1 MFASLNVLK
10 ELQKHYETNPKD
22 PLKGIIWHT
31 QGSGKTALT
40 YHLTKLIRDF
50 FSPLNKKTKF
60 YFIVDRL
67 DLLEQAK
74 NEFLKRGLCAHE
86 AENKEDLSQKLK
98 SSSVFENP
106 QGNDEIIVV
115 NIQKFKA
122 PNEEKSPNE
131 DLSDSAPKEIVSKT
145 ELQEAAKD
153 NHDLQRVFIID
164 EAHRSYDPKGC
175 FYANLI
181 ECDKTAIKIALT
193 GTPLL
198 EDNAQDKATKNT
210 FGDYLHTYSY
220 AESIKDRHTL
230 KLQLEIIEKSYKEKL
245 QAIYRLLQESI
256 TIEDIEVKKETIFN
270 HERYIKEMLFYII
283 RDLLFFRLGN
293 NDENLK
299 AMVVCFSSKQAKLA
313 NLLFNEVQEKVLQE
327 NPNLKILKK
336 LQSSLILHNEQE
348 VKEKIYSFKHEDTDI
363 VFVFNMLL
371 TGFDLPSLKR
381 LYIHR
386 ELKDHNLL
394 QALARVNRSYNNM
407 SFGYLIDFVGIKENY
422 DKTTDDYLKELNQ
435 FNQSDSNIK
444 DNLKDMFADRKTL
457 EKDIKNAYD
466 DLFNYPIDDIEGMTS
481 AIVSMSEMNE
491 LLKVSRAINTLKER
505 YNLIR
510 TSNDEKILSLKEK
523 MDIEKISKISSM
535 LHKKAKQLHALKNIN
550 EPKNPNDLIVL
561 EDLIALLDFKIEFK
575 ESKELHFKEREE
587 ISAKQKQAKE
597 MLEKI
602 PDQQDK
608 EIQKFYKDFNK
619 DEKEDFFIT
628 LTDKRLPKLAYDELL
643 SYLFEKHFNDNDLHL
658 KLDIIFNRISSNN
671 AELFNTTSTDKTT
684 IALFESISPYVN
696 EESKRA
702 NFTRVLLDKL
712 KKFNF
717 KQAFLNLQNQQG
729 YDFFAPIFEYLI
741 KDYNNNSGGKYAEY
755 YTPLSIASIIAK
767 LLIDEPTQSVKI
779 YDPSAGTG
787 TLLMALAH
795 QIGTDSCT
803 LYAQDISQK
812 SLRMLKLNLILN
824 DLTHSLKNA
833 IEGNTLTN
841 PYHSKECKGKMD
853 YIVSNPPFKLDFSNE
868 HAEISQNK
876 NDFFLGVPNIP
887 KNDKSKMPIYTLFFQ
902 HCLNMLSNKGKGAII
917 VPTGFISAKSGIE
930 NKIVRHLVDEKLVY
944 GVVCMPS
951 QVFANTSTNVS
962 IIFFQKTP
970 SAKEVVLIDASK
982 LGEEYTENKNKK
994 TRLRTSDI
1002 DLILETFNNKTPK
1015 ADFCALVSFDEITEK
1030 NYSLNPGQYFII
1042 EDTSE
1047 KISQAEFENLMQQ
1060 YSSELTSLF
1069 DESQSLQQEILETL
1083 KGVRFE

>member
-1 MFASLNVLK
+1 MPYNEITRVQIPALMHLAELGYNFISQKNKPNLDTATNILTDSFTQAFNQLNPNPTKNAKDVLAEMKKRLNYDDLGKSFYEYLPKSENQIIDFDNPNNNLYEMMAELPYKSFRPDITLFINGLPLVNIEVKQPFAGQGIKEEKDRHIKRYENPENKVFYNLAQIWLFSDNLPYDEKTPDQGAFYSASYSPIFQRFIEANKLDITPPPPENDQDDQSHQNHRSLEEIQKRVLNEFNLKNTDTPKSSKHTPTNSLLTSFCSHKRLCFILKYGISFLKEKSEFKKHIWRYAQMFASLNVLK

-50 FSPLNKKTKF
+50 FSQSNLNKKTKF

-74 NEFLKRGLCAHE
+74 NEFLKRGLCVHE

-98 SSSVFENP
+98 SSSVFEGP

-122 PNEEKSPNE
+122 PNEEKAPNE
-131 DLSDSAPKEIVSKT
+131 DLSSAPKEIISKT
-145 ELQEAAKD
+145 ELQEATKD
-153 NHDLQRVFIID
+153 SRNLQRVFIID

-181 ECDKTAIKIALT
+181 ECDKTAVKIALT

-210 FGDYLHTYSY
+210 FGNYLHTYSY
-220 AESIKDRHTL
+220 TESIKDGHTL
-230 KLQLEIIEKSYKEKL
+230 KLQLESIETSYKEKL
-245 QAIYRLLQESI
+245 QKIYRLLQESI
-256 TIEDIEVKKETIFN
+256 TIEDIEVKKEFIFN

-299 AMVVCFSSKQAKLA
+299 AMVVCFSSAQARLA

-327 NPNLKILKK
+327 NPNLKILKQ
-336 LQSSLILHNEQE
+336 LQSSLILHDEQE

-371 TGFDLPSLKR
+371 TGFDLPNLKR

-394 QALARVNRSYNNM
+394 QALARVNRSYENM

-444 DNLKDMFADRKTL
+444 DNLKDMFADRNIL

-481 AIVSMSEMNE
+481 AIVSMSAMNE
-491 LLKVSRAINTLKER
+491 LLKVSHAINTLKER

-535 LHKKAKQLHALKNIN
+535 LHQKAKHLHALKNIN

-575 ESKELHFKEREE
+575 ERKELRFKEKEE
-587 ISAKQKQAKE
+587 ISAKYKQAKE

-602 PDQQDK
+602 PDKQDK
-608 EIQKFYKDFNK
+608 EVQKISKELSKLIQEPLTNHNFDGISHSYSVIISQLKQH
-619 DEKEDFFIT
+619 KEQTTNLLSKYDNDRAYVIT
-628 LTDKRLPKLAYDELL
+628 HKRLHDRLMEENISKGIFTLL
-643 SYLFEKHFNDNDLHL
+643 SAL
-658 KLDIIFNRISSNN
+658 KKALDARISKRQ
-671 AELFNTTSTDKTT
+671 EIL
-684 IALFESISPYVN
+684 N
-696 EESKRA
+696 EE
-702 NFTRVLLDKL
+702 T
-712 KKFNF
+712 
-717 KQAFLNLQNQQG
+717 
-729 YDFFAPIFEYLI
+729 
-741 KDYNNNSGGKYAEY
+741 
-755 YTPLSIASIIAK
+755 T
-767 LLIDEPTQSVKI
+767 
-779 YDPSAGTG
+779 
-787 TLLMALAH
+787 
-795 QIGTDSCT
+795 
-803 LYAQDISQK
+803 
-812 SLRMLKLNLILN
+812 
-824 DLTHSLKNA
+824 LKNA
-833 IEGNTLTN
+833 I
-841 PYHSKECKGKMD
+841 K
-853 YIVSNPPFKLDFSNE
+853 
-868 HAEISQNK
+868 AELRDAFNK
-876 NDFFLGVPNIP
+876 NPSLKDLEKEKEFITQ
-887 KNDKSKMPIYTLFFQ
+887 TLFNELPQ
-902 HCLNMLSNKGKGAII
+902 HYNQGNLNA
-917 VPTGFISAKSGIE
+917 
-930 NKIVRHLVDEKLVY
+930 
-944 GVVCMPS
+944 
-951 QVFANTSTNVS
+951 
-962 IIFFQKTP
+962 
-970 SAKEVVLIDASK
+970 
-982 LGEEYTENKNKK
+982 
-994 TRLRTSDI
+994 
-1002 DLILETFNNKTPK
+1002 
-1015 ADFCALVSFDEITEK
+1015 
-1030 NYSLNPGQYFII
+1030 
-1042 EDTSE
+1042 
-1047 KISQAEFENLMQQ
+1047 
-1060 YSSELTSLF
+1060 
-1069 DESQSLQQEILETL
+1069 
-1083 KGVRFE
+1083 

>member
-74 NEFLKRGLCAHE
+74 NEFSKRGLCVHE

-98 SSSVFENP
+98 NSSVFEGP

-122 PNEEKSPNE
+122 PNEEKAPNE
-131 DLSDSAPKEIVSKT
+131 DLSSTPKEIISKT
-145 ELQEAAKD
+145 ELQEATKD

-198 EDNAQDKATKNT
+198 EDNVQDKATKNT
-210 FGDYLHTYSY
+210 FGNYLHTYSY

-230 KLQLEIIEKSYKEKL
+230 KLQLENIETSYKEKL
-245 QAIYRLLQESI
+245 QKIYRLLQESI
-256 TIEDIEVKKETIFN
+256 TIEDIEVKKERIFN
-270 HERYIKEMLFYII
+270 HEKYIKEMLYYII
-283 RDLLFFRLGN
+283 RDLLNFRRVN
-293 NDENLK
+293 NDEHLK
-299 AMVVCFSSKQAKLA
+299 AMVVCFSSTQAKLA

-327 NPNLKILKK
+327 NPNLRILNK
-336 LQSSLILHNEQE
+336 LQSSLILHDEQE
-348 VKEKIYSFKHEDTDI
+348 VKEKIYSFKHGDTDI

-444 DNLKDMFADRKTL
+444 DNLKDIFADRETL

-481 AIVSMSEMNE
+481 AIVSISAMNE
-491 LLKVSRAINTLKER
+491 LVKVSRAINTLKER

-510 TSNDEKILSLKEK
+510 TSSDEKILSLKEK
-523 MDIEKISKISSM
+523 MDIEKIHKISSM
-535 LHKKAKQLHALKNIN
+535 LSKKAKHLHALKNIN
-550 EPKNPNDLIVL
+550 EPKNPNDLIIL

-575 ESKELHFKEREE
+575 ESEELRFKEKEE
-587 ISAKQKQAKE
+587 ISAKYKQAKE

-602 PDQQDK
+602 PDKQDK
-608 EIQKFYKDFNK
+608 EIQKISKELSKLIQEPLTNHNFDGISHSYSVIISQLKQHKEQTTHLLNK
-619 DEKEDFFIT
+619 
-628 LTDKRLPKLAYDELL
+628 Y
-643 SYLFEKHFNDNDLHL
+643 DNDLSYAITHKRLHKHL
-658 KLDIIFNRISSNN
+658 MEQNISNPAGIFTLLSALKSAIDARISKRQ
-671 AELFNTTSTDKTT
+671 EIL
-684 IALFESISPYVN
+684 N
-696 EESKRA
+696 EE
-702 NFTRVLLDKL
+702 
-712 KKFNF
+712 
-717 KQAFLNLQNQQG
+717 
-729 YDFFAPIFEYLI
+729 
-741 KDYNNNSGGKYAEY
+741 
-755 YTPLSIASIIAK
+755 YT
-767 LLIDEPTQSVKI
+767 
-779 YDPSAGTG
+779 
-787 TLLMALAH
+787 
-795 QIGTDSCT
+795 
-803 LYAQDISQK
+803 
-812 SLRMLKLNLILN
+812 
-824 DLTHSLKNA
+824 LKNA
-833 IEGNTLTN
+833 IKVELRDAF
-841 PYHSKECKGKMD
+841 KEYPSLKD
-853 YIVSNPPFKLDFSNE
+853 L
-868 HAEISQNK
+868 
-876 NDFFLGVPNIP
+876 
-887 KNDKSKMPIYTLFFQ
+887 
-902 HCLNMLSNKGKGAII
+902 
-917 VPTGFISAKSGIE
+917 
-930 NKIVRHLVDEKLVY
+930 EKE
-944 GVVCMPS
+944 
-951 QVFANTSTNVS
+951 
-962 IIFFQKTP
+962 
-970 SAKEVVLIDASK
+970 KE
-982 LGEEYTENKNKK
+982 
-994 TRLRTSDI
+994 
-1002 DLILETFNNKTPK
+1002 
-1015 ADFCALVSFDEITEK
+1015 
-1030 NYSLNPGQYFII
+1030 FII
-1042 EDTSE
+1042 QT
-1047 KISQAEFENLMQQ
+1047 
-1060 YSSELTSLF
+1060 LF
-1069 DESQSLQQEILETL
+1069 DELTQNHHQ
-1083 KGVRFE
+1083 GNPHA

>member
-74 NEFLKRGLCAHE
+74 NEFLKRGLEVHE

-98 SSSVFENP
+98 SSSVFDGH

-122 PNEEKSPNE
+122 PNEEKAPNE
-131 DLSDSAPKEIVSKT
+131 DLSSTTKEIISKT
-145 ELQEAAKD
+145 ELQEATKD
-153 NHDLQRVFIID
+153 SHNLQRVFIID

-210 FGDYLHTYSY
+210 FGNYLHTYSY
-220 AESIKDRHTL
+220 TESIKDRHTL

-256 TIEDIEVKKETIFN
+256 TIEDIEIKKEFIFN
-270 HERYIKEMLFYII
+270 HEKYIKEILYYII
-283 RDLLFFRLGN
+283 RDLLNFRRVN

-299 AMVVCFSSKQAKLA
+299 AMVICFSSAQAKLA
-313 NLLFNEVQEKVLQE
+313 NLFFNEVQEKVLQE

-336 LQSSLILHNEQE
+336 LQSSLILHDEQE
-348 VKEKIYSFKHEDTDI
+348 VKEKIYSFKHGDTDI

-371 TGFDLPSLKR
+371 TGFDLPNLKR

-444 DNLKDMFADRKTL
+444 DNLKDMFADRNIL

-466 DLFNYPIDDIEGMTS
+466 DLFNYPIDDIEAMTS
-481 AIVSMSEMNE
+481 TIVGISAMNE

-510 TSNDEKILSLKEK
+510 TSNDKKILSLKEK
-523 MDIEKISKISSM
+523 IDIEKIHKISSM
-535 LHKKAKQLHALKNIN
+535 LHQKAKHLHALKNIN
-550 EPKNPNDLIVL
+550 EPKNPNDLIIL

-575 ESKELHFKEREE
+575 ESEELRFKEKEE
-587 ISAKQKQAKE
+587 ITTKYKQAKE
-597 MLEKI
+597 MLEKN

-608 EIQKFYKDFNK
+608 EIQKIS
-619 DEKEDFFIT
+619 KELSKLIQEP
-628 LTDKRLPKLAYDELL
+628 LTNHNFDGISHSYSVIISQLKQHKEQTTNLL
-643 SYLFEKHFNDNDLHL
+643 SKYDNDLSYVITHKRLHKRLMEQNIYNPTGIFTLLSAL
-658 KLDIIFNRISSNN
+658 KKALDARISKRQ
-671 AELFNTTSTDKTT
+671 EIL
-684 IALFESISPYVN
+684 N
-696 EESKRA
+696 EE
-702 NFTRVLLDKL
+702 T
-712 KKFNF
+712 
-717 KQAFLNLQNQQG
+717 
-729 YDFFAPIFEYLI
+729 
-741 KDYNNNSGGKYAEY
+741 
-755 YTPLSIASIIAK
+755 T
-767 LLIDEPTQSVKI
+767 
-779 YDPSAGTG
+779 
-787 TLLMALAH
+787 
-795 QIGTDSCT
+795 
-803 LYAQDISQK
+803 
-812 SLRMLKLNLILN
+812 
-824 DLTHSLKNA
+824 LKNA
-833 IEGNTLTN
+833 IKVELRDAF
-841 PYHSKECKGKMD
+841 KEYLSLKDLEKEKEF
-853 YIVSNPPFKLDFSNE
+853 IT
-868 HAEISQNK
+868 Q
-876 NDFFLGVPNIP
+876 
-887 KNDKSKMPIYTLFFQ
+887 TLF
-902 HCLNMLSNKGKGAII
+902 N
-917 VPTGFISAKSGIE
+917 
-930 NKIVRHLVDEKLVY
+930 
-944 GVVCMPS
+944 
-951 QVFANTSTNVS
+951 
-962 IIFFQKTP
+962 
-970 SAKEVVLIDASK
+970 
-982 LGEEYTENKNKK
+982 
-994 TRLRTSDI
+994 
-1002 DLILETFNNKTPK
+1002 
-1015 ADFCALVSFDEITEK
+1015 
-1030 NYSLNPGQYFII
+1030 
-1042 EDTSE
+1042 
-1047 KISQAEFENLMQQ
+1047 
-1060 YSSELTSLF
+1060 ELTQNHHQGNSHA
-1069 DESQSLQQEILETL
+1069 Q
-1083 KGVRFE
+1083 

>member
-10 ELQKHYETNPKD
+10 ELQKHYENNPKD

-74 NEFLKRGLCAHE
+74 NEFLKRGLCVHE

-122 PNEEKSPNE
+122 PNEEKAPNE
-131 DLSDSAPKEIVSKT
+131 DPSNSAPKEIISKT
-145 ELQEAAKD
+145 ELQESIQ
-153 NHDLQRVFIID
+153 NSHDLQRVFIID

-210 FGDYLHTYSY
+210 FGNYLHTYSY
-220 AESIKDRHTL
+220 TESIKDKHTL

-299 AMVVCFSSKQAKLA
+299 AMVVCFSSAQARLA

-336 LQSSLILHNEQE
+336 LQSSLILHDEQE
-348 VKEKIYSFKHEDTDI
+348 VKEKIYSFKHENTDI

-444 DNLKDMFADRKTL
+444 DNLKDMFADRETL

-466 DLFNYPIDDIEGMTS
+466 DLFNYPIDDIETMTS
-481 AIVSMSEMNE
+481 AIVNISAMNE

-510 TSNDEKILSLKEK
+510 TSNDKKILSLKEK
-523 MDIEKISKISSM
+523 MDIEKIHKISSM
-535 LHKKAKQLHALKNIN
+535 LHQKAKHLHALKSIN
-550 EPKNPNDLIVL
+550 EPKNPNDLIIL

-575 ESKELHFKEREE
+575 ECKELRFKEQEE
-587 ISAKQKQAKE
+587 ITTKQKQAKE
-597 MLEKI
+597 ILEKI

-608 EIQKFYKDFNK
+608 EIQKFYKDFSKLLQTPATSQNFDGISHSYDAIISQLKQHKEQTTYLLNK
-619 DEKEDFFIT
+619 
-628 LTDKRLPKLAYDELL
+628 Y
-643 SYLFEKHFNDNDLHL
+643 DNDLAYAITHKRIHKHL
-658 KLDIIFNRISSNN
+658 MEQSISNPVGIFTLLSALKSAIDERISKRQ
-671 AELFNTTSTDKTT
+671 EIL
-684 IALFESISPYVN
+684 N
-696 EESKRA
+696 EE
-702 NFTRVLLDKL
+702 
-712 KKFNF
+712 
-717 KQAFLNLQNQQG
+717 
-729 YDFFAPIFEYLI
+729 
-741 KDYNNNSGGKYAEY
+741 Y
-755 YTPLSIASIIAK
+755 Y
-767 LLIDEPTQSVKI
+767 
-779 YDPSAGTG
+779 
-787 TLLMALAH
+787 
-795 QIGTDSCT
+795 
-803 LYAQDISQK
+803 
-812 SLRMLKLNLILN
+812 
-824 DLTHSLKNA
+824 LKNA
-833 IEGNTLTN
+833 IKIELRDAFKKD
-841 PYHSKECKGKMD
+841 PSLKDLEKEKEL
-853 YIVSNPPFKLDFSNE
+853 IV
-868 HAEISQNK
+868 Q
-876 NDFFLGVPNIP
+876 
-887 KNDKSKMPIYTLFFQ
+887 TLF
-902 HCLNMLSNKGKGAII
+902 N
-917 VPTGFISAKSGIE
+917 
-930 NKIVRHLVDEKLVY
+930 
-944 GVVCMPS
+944 
-951 QVFANTSTNVS
+951 
-962 IIFFQKTP
+962 
-970 SAKEVVLIDASK
+970 
-982 LGEEYTENKNKK
+982 
-994 TRLRTSDI
+994 
-1002 DLILETFNNKTPK
+1002 
-1015 ADFCALVSFDEITEK
+1015 
-1030 NYSLNPGQYFII
+1030 
-1042 EDTSE
+1042 
-1047 KISQAEFENLMQQ
+1047 
-1060 YSSELTSLF
+1060 ELTQNYHQGNSHA
-1069 DESQSLQQEILETL
+1069 
-1083 KGVRFE
+1083 

>member
-1 MFASLNVLK
+1 MPYNEITRVQVPALMHLAELGYDFIPTNSKENKPNLDTATNILTDSFTQAFERLNPTKNAQDSLTEMKKRLNYDDLGKSFYEYLLKSENQIIDFDNPNNNLYEMMAELPYKSFRPDITLFINGLPLVNIEVKQPLAGQGIKEEKDRHIKRYENPENKVFYNLAQIWLFSDNLPYDEENPDQGVFYSASYSPIFQRFVEANKLDITPPHPTPPENGENHQNHQNHRTLEEIQKRVLNEFNLKNTDTPKSPEDTPTNSLLTSFCSHKRLCFILKYGISFLKEKSEFKKHIWRYAQMFASLNVLK
-10 ELQKHYETNPKD
+10 ELQKHYENNPKD

-40 YHLTKLIRDF
+40 YHLTKLIKDF
-50 FSPLNKKTKF
+50 FSPLGKKTKF

-74 NEFLKRGLCAHE
+74 SEFLKRGLEVHE
-86 AENKEDLSQKLK
+86 AKDKEDLSQKLK
-98 SSSVFENP
+98 NSSVFDGH
-106 QGNDEIIVV
+106 QGNDEIVVV

-122 PNEEKSPNE
+122 PNEEKAPNE
-131 DLSDSAPKEIVSKT
+131 DPSSAPKEIISKT
-145 ELQEAAKD
+145 ELQEATKD

-198 EDNAQDKATKNT
+198 ENNAQDKATKNT
-210 FGDYLHTYSY
+210 FGNYLHTYSY
-220 AESIKDRHTL
+220 TESIKDRHTL

-256 TIEDIEVKKETIFN
+256 TIEDIEVKKEFIFN

-283 RDLLFFRLGN
+283 RDLLNFRRVN
-293 NDENLK
+293 NDEHLK
-299 AMVVCFSSKQAKLA
+299 AMVVCFSSAQARLA

-327 NPNLKILKK
+327 NPNLKILKQ
-336 LQSSLILHNEQE
+336 LQSSLILHDEQE

-466 DLFNYPIDDIEGMTS
+466 DLFNYPIDDIEAMTS
-481 AIVSMSEMNE
+481 AIVNISKMSE

-523 MDIEKISKISSM
+523 MDIEKINKISSM
-535 LHKKAKQLHALKNIN
+535 LHQKAKQLHALKNIN
-550 EPKNPNDLIVL
+550 DPKNPNDLIVL

-575 ESKELHFKEREE
+575 ERKELRFKEQEE

-597 MLEKI
+597 ILEKI

-608 EIQKFYKDFNK
+608 EIQKFYKDFSKLLQTPATSQNFEEISHSYDAIISQLKQHKEQTTHLLNK
-619 DEKEDFFIT
+619 
-628 LTDKRLPKLAYDELL
+628 Y
-643 SYLFEKHFNDNDLHL
+643 DNDLSYAITHKRLHKRLMEQNISKGIFTLLRAL
-658 KLDIIFNRISSNN
+658 KKSIDARIFKRQEI
-671 AELFNTTSTDKTT
+671 L
-684 IALFESISPYVN
+684 N
-696 EESKRA
+696 EE
-702 NFTRVLLDKL
+702 
-712 KKFNF
+712 
-717 KQAFLNLQNQQG
+717 
-729 YDFFAPIFEYLI
+729 
-741 KDYNNNSGGKYAEY
+741 Y
-755 YTPLSIASIIAK
+755 Y
-767 LLIDEPTQSVKI
+767 
-779 YDPSAGTG
+779 
-787 TLLMALAH
+787 
-795 QIGTDSCT
+795 
-803 LYAQDISQK
+803 
-812 SLRMLKLNLILN
+812 
-824 DLTHSLKNA
+824 LKNA
-833 IEGNTLTN
+833 IKAELKDAFKKD
-841 PYHSKECKGKMD
+841 PSLKDLEKEKEF
-853 YIVSNPPFKLDFSNE
+853 I
-868 HAEISQNK
+868 AQ
-876 NDFFLGVPNIP
+876 
-887 KNDKSKMPIYTLFFQ
+887 TLF
-902 HCLNMLSNKGKGAII
+902 N
-917 VPTGFISAKSGIE
+917 
-930 NKIVRHLVDEKLVY
+930 
-944 GVVCMPS
+944 
-951 QVFANTSTNVS
+951 
-962 IIFFQKTP
+962 
-970 SAKEVVLIDASK
+970 
-982 LGEEYTENKNKK
+982 
-994 TRLRTSDI
+994 
-1002 DLILETFNNKTPK
+1002 
-1015 ADFCALVSFDEITEK
+1015 
-1030 NYSLNPGQYFII
+1030 
-1042 EDTSE
+1042 
-1047 KISQAEFENLMQQ
+1047 
-1060 YSSELTSLF
+1060 ELTQNHHQGNSHA
-1069 DESQSLQQEILETL
+1069 
-1083 KGVRFE
+1083 

>member
-50 FSPLNKKTKF
+50 FSPLGKKTKF

-74 NEFLKRGLCAHE
+74 NEFLKRGLCVHE

-98 SSSVFENP
+98 NSSVFEGP

-122 PNEEKSPNE
+122 PNEEKAPNE
-131 DLSDSAPKEIVSKT
+131 DPSSAPKEIVSKT
-145 ELQEAAKD
+145 ELQEATKD

-181 ECDKTAIKIALT
+181 ECDKTAVKIALT

-210 FGDYLHTYSY
+210 FGNYLHTYSY
-220 AESIKDRHTL
+220 TESIKDRHTL

-245 QAIYRLLQESI
+245 QEIYRLLQESI
-256 TIEDIEVKKETIFN
+256 TIEDIEVKKEFIFN
-270 HERYIKEMLFYII
+270 HERYIKEMLYYII

-299 AMVVCFSSKQAKLA
+299 AMVVCFSSAQAKLA
-313 NLLFNEVQEKVLQE
+313 NLFFNEVQEKVLQE

-336 LQSSLILHNEQE
+336 LQSSLILHDEQE
-348 VKEKIYSFKHEDTDI
+348 VKEKIHSFKHEDTDI

-371 TGFDLPSLKR
+371 TGFDLPNLKR

-466 DLFNYPIDDIEGMTS
+466 DLFNYPIDNIEGMTS
-481 AIVSMSEMNE
+481 AIVSMNAMNE
-491 LLKVSRAINTLKER
+491 LVKVSRAINTLKER

-523 MDIEKISKISSM
+523 IDIEKISKISSM

-550 EPKNPNDLIVL
+550 EPKNPNDLMIL

-575 ESKELHFKEREE
+575 ESKELRFKEKEE
-587 ISAKQKQAKE
+587 ISAKYKQAKE

-602 PDQQDK
+602 PDKQDK
-608 EIQKFYKDFNK
+608 EIQKISKDLSKLLQEPLTNDNFDGISHSYSAIISQLKQHKDQTTNLLNK
-619 DEKEDFFIT
+619 YNNDRAYVIT
-628 LTDKRLPKLAYDELL
+628 HKRLHDRLMEENISKGIFTLL
-643 SYLFEKHFNDNDLHL
+643 SAL
-658 KLDIIFNRISSNN
+658 KKALDARISKRQ
-671 AELFNTTSTDKTT
+671 EIL
-684 IALFESISPYVN
+684 N
-696 EESKRA
+696 EED
-702 NFTRVLLDKL
+702 T
-712 KKFNF
+712 
-717 KQAFLNLQNQQG
+717 
-729 YDFFAPIFEYLI
+729 
-741 KDYNNNSGGKYAEY
+741 
-755 YTPLSIASIIAK
+755 
-767 LLIDEPTQSVKI
+767 
-779 YDPSAGTG
+779 
-787 TLLMALAH
+787 
-795 QIGTDSCT
+795 
-803 LYAQDISQK
+803 
-812 SLRMLKLNLILN
+812 
-824 DLTHSLKNA
+824 LKNA
-833 IEGNTLTN
+833 IKAELRNAF
-841 PYHSKECKGKMD
+841 KEYPSLKDLQKEKEF
-853 YIVSNPPFKLDFSNE
+853 I
-868 HAEISQNK
+868 AQ
-876 NDFFLGVPNIP
+876 
-887 KNDKSKMPIYTLFFQ
+887 TLF
-902 HCLNMLSNKGKGAII
+902 N
-917 VPTGFISAKSGIE
+917 
-930 NKIVRHLVDEKLVY
+930 
-944 GVVCMPS
+944 
-951 QVFANTSTNVS
+951 
-962 IIFFQKTP
+962 
-970 SAKEVVLIDASK
+970 
-982 LGEEYTENKNKK
+982 
-994 TRLRTSDI
+994 
-1002 DLILETFNNKTPK
+1002 
-1015 ADFCALVSFDEITEK
+1015 
-1030 NYSLNPGQYFII
+1030 
-1042 EDTSE
+1042 
-1047 KISQAEFENLMQQ
+1047 
-1060 YSSELTSLF
+1060 ELTQNHHQRNLHA
-1069 DESQSLQQEILETL
+1069 
-1083 KGVRFE
+1083 

>member
-10 ELQKHYETNPKD
+10 ELQKHYENNPKD

-74 NEFLKRGLCAHE
+74 NEFLKRGLCVHE

-98 SSSVFENP
+98 NSSVFEGP

-115 NIQKFKA
+115 NIQKFKSSNEEKA
-122 PNEEKSPNE
+122 PNEDPS
-131 DLSDSAPKEIVSKT
+131 SAPKEIISKT

-153 NHDLQRVFIID
+153 SHDLQRVFIID

-181 ECDKTAIKIALT
+181 ECDKTAVKIALT

-210 FGDYLHTYSY
+210 FGNYLHTYSY
-220 AESIKDRHTL
+220 TESIKDRHTL
-230 KLQLEIIEKSYKEKL
+230 KLQLESIETSYKEKL
-245 QAIYRLLQESI
+245 QKIYRLLQESI
-256 TIEDIEVKKETIFN
+256 TIEDIEVKKEMIFN

-283 RDLLFFRLGN
+283 RDLLDFRRL
-293 NDENLK
+293 NDDERLK
-299 AMVVCFSSKQAKLA
+299 AMVVCFSSAQTKLA

-336 LQSSLILHNEQE
+336 LQSSLILHDEQE
-348 VKEKIYSFKHEDTDI
+348 VKEKIHSFKHEDTDI

-444 DNLKDMFADRKTL
+444 DNLKDIFADRETL

-466 DLFNYPIDDIEGMTS
+466 DLFDYPIDDIEGMTS
-481 AIVSMSEMNE
+481 AIVGMSAMNE

-523 MDIEKISKISSM
+523 MDIEKINKISSM
-535 LHKKAKQLHALKNIN
+535 LGKKAKQLHALKNIN
-550 EPKNPNDLIVL
+550 EPKNPNDLMIL

-575 ESKELHFKEREE
+575 ERKELHFKEKEE
-587 ISAKQKQAKE
+587 INAKYKQAKE

-608 EIQKFYKDFNK
+608 EIQKFYKDFSKLLQTPATSQNFEEISHSYDAIISQLKQHKEQTTHLLNK
-619 DEKEDFFIT
+619 YDNDFSYVIT
-628 LTDKRLPKLAYDELL
+628 HKRLHKHLMEQNIYNPAGIFTLL
-643 SYLFEKHFNDNDLHL
+643 S
-658 KLDIIFNRISSNN
+658 
-671 AELFNTTSTDKTT
+671 T
-684 IALFESISPYVN
+684 
-696 EESKRA
+696 
-702 NFTRVLLDKL
+702 L
-712 KKFNF
+712 KKALDVRIF
-717 KQAFLNLQNQQG
+717 K
-729 YDFFAPIFEYLI
+729 
-741 KDYNNNSGGKYAEY
+741 
-755 YTPLSIASIIAK
+755 
-767 LLIDEPTQSVKI
+767 
-779 YDPSAGTG
+779 
-787 TLLMALAH
+787 
-795 QIGTDSCT
+795 
-803 LYAQDISQK
+803 
-812 SLRMLKLNLILN
+812 R
-824 DLTHSLKNA
+824 
-833 IEGNTLTN
+833 
-841 PYHSKECKGKMD
+841 
-853 YIVSNPPFKLDFSNE
+853 
-868 HAEISQNK
+868 
-876 NDFFLGVPNIP
+876 
-887 KNDKSKMPIYTLFFQ
+887 
-902 HCLNMLSNKGKGAII
+902 
-917 VPTGFISAKSGIE
+917 
-930 NKIVRHLVDEKLVY
+930 
-944 GVVCMPS
+944 
-951 QVFANTSTNVS
+951 
-962 IIFFQKTP
+962 
-970 SAKEVVLIDASK
+970 
-982 LGEEYTENKNKK
+982 
-994 TRLRTSDI
+994 
-1002 DLILETFNNKTPK
+1002 
-1015 ADFCALVSFDEITEK
+1015 
-1030 NYSLNPGQYFII
+1030 
-1042 EDTSE
+1042 
-1047 KISQAEFENLMQQ
+1047 
-1060 YSSELTSLF
+1060 
-1069 DESQSLQQEILETL
+1069 QEILNEETTL
-1083 KGVRFE
+1083 KTAIKAELRDAFKENPSLKDLQKEEKFIAQTLFNELTQNHHQGNLNA

>member
-1 MFASLNVLK
+1 MPYNEITRVQIPALMHLAKLGYNFISQKDKPNLDTATNILTDSFTQAFERLNPTKNAQDSLTEIKKRLNHDDLGKSFYEYLLKSEHQIIDFDNPNNNLYEMMAELPYKSFRPDITLFINGLPLVNIEVKQPLAGQGIKEEKDRHIKRYENPENKVFYNLAQIWLFSDNLPYDENNPDQGVFYSASYSPIFQRFVEANKLDITPPPPENDQSHQNHQSHRSLEEIQKRVLNEFNLKDTDTPKSPKDTPTNSLLTSFCSQKRLCFILKYGISFLKERSEFKKHIWRYAQMFASLNVLK
-10 ELQKHYETNPKD
+10 ELQKHYENNPKD

-50 FSPLNKKTKF
+50 FSPLGKKTKF

-98 SSSVFENP
+98 SSSVFEGP

-115 NIQKFKA
+115 NIQKFKS
-122 PNEEKSPNE
+122 PNEEKAPNE
-131 DLSDSAPKEIVSKT
+131 DPSSAPKEIISKT
-145 ELQEAAKD
+145 ELQEATKD

-181 ECDKTAIKIALT
+181 ECDKTAVKIALT

-198 EDNAQDKATKNT
+198 EDNAQDKATKKT
-210 FGDYLHTYSY
+210 FGNYLHTYSY
-220 AESIKDRHTL
+220 TESIKDRHTL

-256 TIEDIEVKKETIFN
+256 TIEDIEVKKEIIFN
-270 HERYIKEMLFYII
+270 HERYIKTMLFYII
-283 RDLLFFRLGN
+283 RDLLNFRRAN

-299 AMVVCFSSKQAKLA
+299 AMVVCFSSTQAKLA

-327 NPNLKILKK
+327 NPNLRILKK
-336 LQSSLILHNEQE
+336 LQSSLILHDEQE

-371 TGFDLPSLKR
+371 TGFDLPNLKR

-444 DNLKDMFADRKTL
+444 DDLKDMFADRNIL
-457 EKDIKNAYD
+457 EKDIKNAYN
-466 DLFNYPIDDIEGMTS
+466 DLFNYPIDNIEAMTS
-481 AIVSMSEMNE
+481 AIVNISEMNE

-523 MDIEKISKISSM
+523 IDIEKISKISSM

-575 ESKELHFKEREE
+575 ERKELRFKKKEE
-587 ISAKQKQAKE
+587 INAKYKQAKE

-602 PDQQDK
+602 PDKQDK
-608 EIQKFYKDFNK
+608 EIQKISKELSKLLQEPLTNDNFDGISHSYSIIISQLKQHKEQTTNLLNK
-619 DEKEDFFIT
+619 YNNDRAYVIT
-628 LTDKRLPKLAYDELL
+628 HKRLHDRLMEENISKGIFTLL
-643 SYLFEKHFNDNDLHL
+643 SAL
-658 KLDIIFNRISSNN
+658 KKALDERIS
-671 AELFNTTSTDKTT
+671 
-684 IALFESISPYVN
+684 
-696 EESKRA
+696 KR
-702 NFTRVLLDKL
+702 
-712 KKFNF
+712 
-717 KQAFLNLQNQQG
+717 
-729 YDFFAPIFEYLI
+729 
-741 KDYNNNSGGKYAEY
+741 
-755 YTPLSIASIIAK
+755 
-767 LLIDEPTQSVKI
+767 
-779 YDPSAGTG
+779 
-787 TLLMALAH
+787 
-795 QIGTDSCT
+795 
-803 LYAQDISQK
+803 
-812 SLRMLKLNLILN
+812 
-824 DLTHSLKNA
+824 
-833 IEGNTLTN
+833 
-841 PYHSKECKGKMD
+841 
-853 YIVSNPPFKLDFSNE
+853 
-868 HAEISQNK
+868 
-876 NDFFLGVPNIP
+876 
-887 KNDKSKMPIYTLFFQ
+887 
-902 HCLNMLSNKGKGAII
+902 
-917 VPTGFISAKSGIE
+917 
-930 NKIVRHLVDEKLVY
+930 
-944 GVVCMPS
+944 
-951 QVFANTSTNVS
+951 
-962 IIFFQKTP
+962 
-970 SAKEVVLIDASK
+970 
-982 LGEEYTENKNKK
+982 
-994 TRLRTSDI
+994 
-1002 DLILETFNNKTPK
+1002 
-1015 ADFCALVSFDEITEK
+1015 
-1030 NYSLNPGQYFII
+1030 
-1042 EDTSE
+1042 
-1047 KISQAEFENLMQQ
+1047 
-1060 YSSELTSLF
+1060 
-1069 DESQSLQQEILETL
+1069 QEILNEETTL
-1083 KGVRFE
+1083 KTAIKAELRDAFNKNPSLKDLKKETEFIAQTLFNELQKNDNQGNLHA